1 MTLVS
6 TVAPLVGYAIVF
18 QTIVYLL
25 IPARRRTLIA
35 PVLTGVV
42 GAVLTLGAG
51 WIFGFETIG
60 LGAPDTAVVTAWA
73 LATVLVM
80 SAIGGYML
88 RNPELRPQLADPRLA
103 ALSPR
108 QAFMQIAVRIPVM
121 TALIEEAFFRGVLHA
136 ALVALY
142 PPSVA
147 LIGGALLFGLWHVGP
162 GFDQARAHGTDW
174 KRNAF
179 HVGITVLATSLAGAA
194 LVWLRMETGSIW
206 VPVAVH
212 AGINMTLAV
221 YARLAARQRLE
232 VSPTSSVG

>member
-51 WIFGFETIG
+51 WIFGLEAIG
-60 LGAPDTAVVTAWA
+60 LGAPDMAVVSAWA
-73 LATVLVM
+73 VATVLVM
-80 SAIGGYML
+80 AVIGRVML
-88 RNPELRPQLADPRLA
+88 RSPELRSQLADPRLA

-108 QAFMQIAVRIPVM
+108 QAFMQIVVRIPVM

-136 ALVALY
+136 ALIALY

-147 LIGGALLFGLWHVGP
+147 LVGGALLFGLWHVGP
-162 GFDQARAHGTDW
+162 GLDQARATAKDW
-174 KRNAF
+174 RRNAL

-212 AGINMTLAV
+212 AGINMTMAV
-221 YARLAARQRLE
+221 YARIAASRQMAG
-232 VSPTSSVG
+232 VPTV

>member
-6 TVAPLVGYAIVF
+6 TVAPLAGYAIVF

-25 IPARRRTLIA
+25 IPARRRTLLA

-42 GAVLTLGAG
+42 GAVVTLGAG

-60 LGAPDTAVVTAWA
+60 LGAPDMAIVTAWA
-73 LATVLVM
+73 VATVLVM

-88 RNPELRPQLADPRLA
+88 TKHELRPQLADPRLA
-103 ALSPR
+103 SLSPR

-136 ALVALY
+136 ALIALY
-142 PPSVA
+142 PPSIA
-147 LIGGALLFGLWHVGP
+147 LVGGALLFGLWHVGP
-162 GFDQARAHGTDW
+162 GLDQARATGVGW
-174 KRNAF
+174 QRNAL
-179 HVGITVLATSLAGAA
+179 HVGITVLMTSLAGAA

-212 AGINMTLAV
+212 AGINMTMAV
-221 YARLAARQRLE
+221 FARLAARRQMA
-232 VSPTSSVG
+232 TA

>member
-60 LGAPDTAVVTAWA
+60 LGVPDMAVVAAWA
-73 LATVLVM
+73 VATVLGM
-80 SAIGGYML
+80 SAIGWYML
-88 RNPELRPQLADPRLA
+88 RSPELRPQLADPRLA
-103 ALSPR
+103 SLSTR

-136 ALVALY
+136 ALIALY

-162 GFDQARAHGTDW
+162 GLDQALAKGKDW
-174 KRNAF
+174 RGNAL

-212 AGINMTLAV
+212 AGINMTMAV
-221 YARLAARQRLE
+221 FARFAARRQ
-232 VSPTSSVG
+232 VAGVPAG

>member
-60 LGAPDTAVVTAWA
+60 LGAPDMAVVAAWA
-73 LATVLVM
+73 VATVLVM
-80 SAIGGYML
+80 SAVGGYML
-88 RNPELRPQLADPRLA
+88 RSSELRPRLGDPRLA

-108 QAFMQIAVRIPVM
+108 QAFMQIAVRIPIM

-136 ALVALY
+136 ALISLY

-162 GFDQARAHGTDW
+162 GLDQARATGKDW
-174 KRNAF
+174 RRNAL

-212 AGINMTLAV
+212 AGINMTMAV
-221 YARLAARQRLE
+221 YARLAARRQMAE
-232 VSPTSSVG
+232 S